1 MIEKL
6 YAQWWQSVF
15 MMLLLVS
22 FSTEKSWAQSKDVT
36 GTVYSKEDGST
47 IPGVNIIN
55 LGTAT
60 GTVTDMDGKFS
71 ISLSGN
77 NTVLKFSAIGF
88 KPQEISIGNQTNIDV
103 NLETALGALD
113 EIIVVGYGE
122 QSREKLTTAVSTV
135 DTKVLE
141 NVPLG
146 NAASA
151 LQGTVSGVRVQ
162 TLSGQPGAAPRII
175 VRGGTSINDPNGAQ
189 PLYVVDGVIRD
200 DIQGINPMD
209 IESIQLFMDLELLM
223 VLLF

>member
-15 MMLLLVS
+15 IVLLLVS

-77 NTVLKFSAIGF
+77 NTVLKF
-88 KPQEISIGNQTNIDV
+88 NIF
-103 NLETALGALD
+103 N
-113 EIIVVGYGE
+113 I
-122 QSREKLTTAVSTV
+122 
-135 DTKVLE
+135 
-141 NVPLG
+141 
-146 NAASA
+146 
-151 LQGTVSGVRVQ
+151 
-162 TLSGQPGAAPRII
+162 
-175 VRGGTSINDPNGAQ
+175 
-189 PLYVVDGVIRD
+189 
-200 DIQGINPMD
+200 
-209 IESIQLFMDLELLM
+209 
-223 VLLF
+223 